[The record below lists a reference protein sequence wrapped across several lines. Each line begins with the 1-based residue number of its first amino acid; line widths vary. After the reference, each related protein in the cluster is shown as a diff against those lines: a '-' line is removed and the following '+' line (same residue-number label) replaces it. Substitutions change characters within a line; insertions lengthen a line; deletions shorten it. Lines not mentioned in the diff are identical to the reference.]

1 MERLTSLT
9 FVASLALA
17 GWGLLGGDV
26 EAAEL
31 GCQPN

>member
-1 MERLTSLT
+1 M
-9 FVASLALA
+9 FDLANFALDA
-17 GWGLLGGDV
+17 VGVVCLEGDV

>member
-1 MERLTSLT
+1 M
-9 FVASLALA
+9 FDLANFALD
-17 GWGLLGGDV
+17 GVGVVCLEGDV